1 MMRRRWLPMRA
12 SVHSHQWRSC
22 QCRLL
27 PANIL
32 FFEEARGQVEHFAR
46 QAEKAINNLGF
57 VARGNNKHDG
67 SVAWQRSGHGAE
79 NVRRPL

>member
-1 MMRRRWLPMRA
+1 
-12 SVHSHQWRSC
+12 
-22 QCRLL
+22 
-27 PANIL
+27 
-32 FFEEARGQVEHFAR
+32 
-46 QAEKAINNLGF
+46 